1 MMFDSI
7 DTGPE
12 AARAALDHSRQVLCA
27 RVATLQSQP
36 DAAFIDAFP
45 AVVAAVEIGFRHE
58 EMLLDRIG
66 GTCLRTRHAD
76 DAVILCALHRVTPCI
91 ERGDIALGRQV
102 AAALGAV
109 LSLRP
114 VPVPVPPPVPDAQAA
129 PLVPADAASRVSP
142 VSTTSTISTT
152 SATRPA
158 DHGAGGWR
166 MRGARRPALHA
177 VRSRSVPPLS

>member
-66 GTCLRTRHAD
+66 GTCLRTRRAD

-114 VPVPVPPPVPDAQAA
+114 VPVPVPVPDTQAA
-129 PLVPADAASRVSP
+129 LLVPADAASPVSP
-142 VSTTSTISTT
+142 VSTTG
-152 SATRPA
+152 ATRPT
-158 DHGAGGWR
+158 DHRAGGWR
-166 MRGARRPALHA
+166 TRGARRPALHA
-177 VRSRSVPPLS
+177 VRLRSVPPLS

>member
-58 EMLLDRIG
+58 EMLIDRIG
-66 GTCLRTRHAD
+66 GTCLRTRRAD

-114 VPVPVPPPVPDAQAA
+114 VPVPVPDAQAA
-129 PLVPADAASRVSP
+129 PLVPADAASPVSP
-142 VSTTSTISTT
+142 ISTTSTISTT

-158 DHGAGGWR
+158 DYGAGGWR
-166 MRGARRPALHA
+166 MRGARRPVLHA
-177 VRSRSVPPLS
+177 VRLRSVPPLS